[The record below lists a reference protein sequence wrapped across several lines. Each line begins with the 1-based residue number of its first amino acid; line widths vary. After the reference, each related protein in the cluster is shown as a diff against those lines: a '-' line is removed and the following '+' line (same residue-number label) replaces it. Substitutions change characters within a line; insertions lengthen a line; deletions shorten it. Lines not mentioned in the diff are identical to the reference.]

1 MKKVLLWTLA
11 VVITLIT
18 LVYQRVTG
26 PTYPMRGKVELG
38 GHEIAFELLRTHETT
53 HDFEFKIEVP
63 DPEID
68 GYLEWKR
75 YPTQD
80 ALSQLPMTR
89 SGDILVASLPKQP
102 TSGKLQYKVFLS
114 YQSQKVSLSGED
126 PIVIRFKDPVPTWLL
141 ISHIIVIF
149 AALLLSMRTGLEAL
163 RPNANPRKMAVL
175 TTAFLFLGGMI
186 LGPLM
191 QLYAFGAL
199 WTGFPFG
206 IDLTDNKTL
215 VALIGWI
222 IALIAGR
229 KGRAARGWILGAAV
243 LTLVVFLIPHSLL
256 GSELDYTG
264 VENPPLIVTLNEIPS
279 RFRT

>member
-1 MKKVLLWTLA
+1 MKKVVLWTLA

-18 LVYQRVTG
+18 LIYQRVTG
-26 PTYPMRGKVELG
+26 PTYPMRGKVDLG

-53 HDFEFKIEVP
+53 HDCEIRIEVP
-63 DPEID
+63 SSDIQ
-68 GYLEWKR
+68 GSIEWKR

-80 ALSQLPMTR
+80 ALSQLPMTYN
-89 SGDILVASLPKQP
+89 DNALVAYLPKQLS
-102 TSGKLQYKVFLS
+102 SGKLQYQVFLS
-114 YQSQKVSLSGED
+114 YQNERLSLSGEE
-126 PIVIRFKDPVPTWLL
+126 PIVIRYKDPVPGWLL

-149 AALLLSMRTGLEAL
+149 AALLLSMRTGMEAL
-163 RPNANPRKMAVL
+163 RPKSNPRKMAIL

-229 KGRAARGWILGAAV
+229 GGKAARGWVLGAAI
-243 LTLVVFLIPHSLL
+243 LTLIVFLIPHSVL
-256 GSELDYTG
+256 GSELDYSE
-264 VENPPLIVTLNEIPS
+264 VESSVQPIILL
-279 RFRT
+279 R